1 MSLGK
6 NILFWL
12 VLALISLCL
21 LEGVLQVA
29 CLVSP
34 RVNSLLSSRSGLT
47 ISDDKVGW
55 RGNPDFEDH
64 DAKGF
69 RNKQV
74 PHQVDVVV
82 LGDSMT
88 YGVWVDRED
97 AWPQALGRAG
107 HLTVYNMGISG
118 YSPIQ
123 YLLLLD
129 EALELKPKLVILTL
143 YMGNDLFDCYSM
155 VYKWN
160 LIPGLKTT
168 DPKRL
173 AEFAH
178 LDRESSVDE
187 ASAAAFEPHRK
198 LKDFLAEHSK
208 IYGLLWLTKRLL
220 IPHHTWPWFWLKYRA
235 AKFAP
240 WESFEFGNVRTI
252 LTPSYRFMGIDQSD
266 PRNREGL
273 RLSLQAIDRINRRLK
288 EKDVRF
294 LVLLLPTKELAME
307 DLMKQGKI
315 KASPAY
321 ERLVRDEKKIWNL
334 VRSNMLEHSIPFV
347 DGLVGLRDTLKQ
359 GKSPYLINHD
369 PHPTAYGHE
378 ILGRYVWSE
387 IKKMKLLDR
396 DSGSRRR
403 E

>member
-6 NILFWL
+6 TILFWL
-12 VLALISLCL
+12 VLASISICLI
-21 LEGVLQVA
+21 EGVLQIA

-47 ISDDKVGW
+47 IPDDRVGW

-64 DAKGF
+64 DTKGF

-74 PHQVDVVV
+74 PDRTDVVA

-88 YGVWVDRED
+88 YGVWVNRDE

-107 HLTVYNMGISG
+107 GLGVYNMGISG

-129 EALELKPKLVILTL
+129 EASALKPKLVILTL
-143 YMGNDLFDCYSM
+143 YMGNDLFDSYSM
-155 VYKWN
+155 VYKWD
-160 LIPGLKTT
+160 LIPRLKTT

-173 AEFAH
+173 AEFSD
-178 LDRESSVDE
+178 LDRTSPVDE

-198 LKDFLAEHSK
+198 LKDLLGEHSK
-208 IYGLLWLTKRLL
+208 IYGLLWLTKRLF

-235 AKFAP
+235 AGFEP
-240 WESFEFGNVRTI
+240 WEAFEYGEVRTI
-252 LTPSYRFMGIDQSD
+252 LTPSYRFMGVDRSD
-266 PRNREGL
+266 PRTREGL
-273 RLSLQAIDRINRRLK
+273 RLSLEAIDLVNRRLK
-288 EKDVRF
+288 EKGVRL

-321 ERLVRDEKKIWNL
+321 ERLVGDEKKNWSSI
-334 VRSNMLEHSIPFV
+334 RSNLQEHSIPFV
-347 DGLVGLRDTLKQ
+347 DGLAALRETLKQ
-359 GKSPYLINHD
+359 GRSPYLINHD

-387 IKKMKLLDR
+387 IKRMKLLDPEGR
-396 DSGSRRR
+396 PPGP
-403 E
+403 